1 MEYSILS
8 DIGMKRTANQD
19 FAGTYV
25 NRAGY
30 RLFLLADGMGGHKAG
45 NVASKLTVEDLGK
58 LWSESFFDDGT
69 PVATMETWLRNQI
82 RNESENIADLGKLDE
97 YQGMGTTLE
106 ALVMQEGQVISA
118 HVGDSRTYLIRDGQL
133 QKITT
138 DHSLVQELVDA
149 GQITEEEAEIHPNK
163 ISLHVLLASQPKYK
177 LIYKLLMFS
186 QGTIC

>member
-1 MEYSILS
+1 
-8 DIGMKRTANQD
+8 
-19 FAGTYV
+19 
-25 NRAGY
+25 
-30 RLFLLADGMGGHKAG
+30 
-45 NVASKLTVEDLGK
+45 
-58 LWSESFFDDGT
+58 
-69 PVATMETWLRNQI
+69 METWLRNQI

-163 ISLHVLLASQPKYK
+163 NIITRSLGQSAEVQADLQAVDVQPGDY
-177 LIYKLLMFS
+177 LLMNS
-186 QGTIC
+186 DGLTNMISSEEILEVVYSEASIEEKTEILVGLANEAGGHDNITVILVKIDEESVVMNEDVEVD